1 MRLILSLLL
10 FVFTAVQPALPQGT
24 PEDDK
29 IYDAVRRKLADDAD
43 VRGAAFEVTVKK
55 GAVVISGRVRDE
67 KARQKAPRL
76 VKKVKGVTTVE
87 NKLKLFSES

>member
-1 MRLILSLLL
+1 MRLILSLLFL
-10 FVFTAVQPALPQGT
+10 IFTAIQPALPQGT
-24 PEDDK
+24 PADDK
-29 IYDAVRRKLADDAD
+29 IYDAVRRKLADDAE
-43 VRGAAFEVTVKK
+43 VRGAAIDVIVKQ
-55 GAVVISGRVRDE
+55 GAVVITGRVRDE